1 MANETFPWPRLARP
15 DYAGLRVVVTSPPA
29 VEPVTLAEAK
39 LWANVQNPDDDPL
52 VTDLITACRLQVESD
67 LGQALITQTRTA
79 YMSGFPWARG
89 PLQIPYVPIQS
100 ISSIQ
105 YLQTD
110 GTLTT
115 LSTDD
120 YAFTGPTMLGEIRLP
135 FGQFWPFTLP
145 VDDAVQITYVC
156 GYGDT
161 ADKVPLPIRMAIRS
175 LIAANYI
182 QRESH
187 FFMQGGQFL
196 STPLYDGLLDS
207 CRSGIYR

>member
-15 DYAGLRVVVTSPPA
+15 DYAGLRVVVTVPPA
-29 VEPVTLAEAK
+29 AEPVTLAEAK
-39 LWANVQNPDDDPL
+39 LWANVQNPDDDAI
-52 VTDLITACRLQVESD
+52 VTDLITACRMQAEAD

-79 YMSGFPWARG
+79 YMGGFPSFRM
-89 PLQIPYVPIQS
+89 PLQLPYVPIRS
-100 ISSIQ
+100 ITSIQ
-105 YLQTD
+105 YMNTD

-115 LSTDD
+115 QATSD
-120 YAFTGPTMLGEIRLP
+120 YAFIGPSMLGEITLP
-135 FGQFWPFTLP
+135 FGQYWPFTLP
-145 VDDAVQITYVC
+145 TEDAVRVTYVC

-161 ADKVPLPIRMAIRS
+161 ADAVPMPIRLAIRS
-175 LIAANYI
+175 LIAANYQ

-196 STPLYDGLLDS
+196 STPLYDALLDS